1 VQQLLIH
8 TEQLCF
14 SFGPFRVLN
23 KISLAVPQGSIYGFL
38 GPNGAG
44 KTTTIKILL
53 GLLQTVEGKVFL
65 FDHDIARDPLPILA
79 RTGNTVETPTV
90 YQHLSGRENVDIIRI
105 LRNLPREKTREV
117 LQQVGLWD
125 DSHRIAGTYSNG
137 MKQRLSLAV
146 ALLGNPDLLILD
158 EPMNGLDPS
167 GIIEIREF
175 LKKINEQSGTTILLS
190 SHILGEIE
198 KLATHIGIIDNGILK
213 FQGAMGE
220 LHGKI
225 QESKTVYI
233 STSNNIEAM
242 SIISARN
249 SQVTIN
255 GKSLV
260 ITVTQDSQIAEAV
273 RLLVGKGIDVYQVQH
288 HRSDLEELF
297 LQVLNE

>member
-14 SFGPFRVLN
+14 SFGTFRVLN
-23 KISLAVPQGSIYGFL
+23 KISLAVPPGSIYGFL

-44 KTTTIKILL
+44 TTTTIKILL

-65 FDHDIARDPLPILA
+65 FDHDIARDPLPVLA

-90 YQHLSGRENVDIIRI
+90 YQHLSGRENVEVVRI

-125 DSHRIAGTYSNG
+125 DSDRIAGSYSNG

-198 KLATHIGIIDNGILK
+198 KLATHIGIIDHGILK

-220 LHGKI
+220 LHSKI
-225 QESKTVYI
+225 QEFKTIYI
-233 STSNNIEAM
+233 STNNNNEAM
-242 SIISARN
+242 SIISARDF
-249 SQVTIN
+249 QVTIN

-260 ITVTQDSQIAEAV
+260 ITVTQDSQVAAVV

>member
-1 VQQLLIH
+1 M
-8 TEQLCF
+8 
-14 SFGPFRVLN
+14 
-23 KISLAVPQGSIYGFL
+23 PQGSIYGFL

-65 FDHDIARDPLPILA
+65 FDHDIARDPLPVLA

-90 YQHLSGRENVDIIRI
+90 YQHLSGRENVEVVRI

-125 DSHRIAGTYSNG
+125 DSDRIAGSYSNG

-198 KLATHIGIIDNGILK
+198 KLATHIGIIDHGILK

-220 LHGKI
+220 LHSKI
-225 QESKTVYI
+225 QESKTIYI
-233 STSNNIEAM
+233 STNNNNEAM
-242 SIISARN
+242 SIISARDF
-249 SQVTIN
+249 QVTIN

-260 ITVTQDSQIAEAV
+260 ITVTQDSQVAAVV

>member
-1 VQQLLIH
+1 VQPLLIH
-8 TEQLCF
+8 TEDL
-14 SFGPFRVLN
+14 SFYFGHFRVLD
-23 KISLAVPQGSIYGFL
+23 KINLAVPEGSIYGFL

-53 GLLQTVEGKVFL
+53 GLLQAGKGKVFL
-65 FDHDIARDPLPILA
+65 FANDIARNPLFILA

-90 YQHLSGRENVDIIRI
+90 YQHLSGRENVDIVRI
-105 LRNLPREKTREV
+105 LRNLPREKTHEV
-117 LQQVGLWD
+117 LQRVGLWND
-125 DSHRIAGTYSNG
+125 ADRIAGTYSNG
-137 MKQRLSLAV
+137 MKQRLSLAI

-175 LKKINEQSGTTILLS
+175 LKKINEQLGTTILLS

-198 KLATHIGIIDNGILK
+198 KLATHIGIIDKGLLK
-213 FQGAMGE
+213 FQGTMNE
-220 LHGKI
+220 LQNKI

-233 STSNNIEAM
+233 NTNDNNEALRLLSTHI
-242 SIISARN
+242 

-255 GKSLV
+255 GESLT
-260 ITVTQDSQIAEAV
+260 ISVTQDSQIAAAV
-273 RLLVGKGIDVYQVQH
+273 RLLVGKGLDVYQVKH